1 MEWYQA
7 VIVFAV
13 AFAVAY
19 CMVPVSKK
27 IAFRIGAIDYPGYRR
42 MNREPIP
49 RCGGIA
55 LYVGLIAACFTM
67 FLGVRFF
74 DWDLH
79 DLYIL
84 SDVNYIVLFV
94 GVTTMFT
101 VGLVDDI
108 TQLSPGVKLAGQI
121 VAATVV
127 TLSGITIGAVRTLV
141 VGDYLSLGWIDYPLT
156 VLYLVVFVNITNL
169 IDGLDGLA
177 SGLVAIVAGGL
188 LYLVLMRGSFTLVL
202 VCLALI
208 AVCLAFLRYN
218 FFPASVFMGDRC
230 CSAWS

>member
-84 SDVNYIVLFV
+84 GDVNYLVLFI

-101 VGLVDDI
+101 VCLVE
-108 TQLSPGVKLAGQI
+108 G
-121 VAATVV
+121 
-127 TLSGITIGAVRTLV
+127 
-141 VGDYLSLGWIDYPLT
+141 
-156 VLYLVVFVNITNL
+156 
-169 IDGLDGLA
+169 
-177 SGLVAIVAGGL
+177 
-188 LYLVLMRGSFTLVL
+188 FT
-202 VCLALI
+202 
-208 AVCLAFLRYN
+208 
-218 FFPASVFMGDRC
+218 
-230 CSAWS
+230 

>member
-84 SDVNYIVLFV
+84 SDVNYIVLFI

-121 VAATVV
+121 TATQATM
-127 TLSGITIGAVRTLV
+127 TLWQGSKRWQTVIKLQCSSFITPESRKRKIFST
-141 VGDYLSLGWIDYPLT
+141 
-156 VLYLVVFVNITNL
+156 
-169 IDGLDGLA
+169 
-177 SGLVAIVAGGL
+177 
-188 LYLVLMRGSFTLVL
+188 
-202 VCLALI
+202 
-208 AVCLAFLRYN
+208 
-218 FFPASVFMGDRC
+218 
-230 CSAWS
+230 

>member
-79 DLYIL
+79 DLYIFERREL
-84 SDVNYIVLFV
+84 HRIVHRRDDNV
-94 GVTTMFT
+94 SPWVWWTT
-101 VGLVDDI
+101 
-108 TQLSPGVKLAGQI
+108 SR
-121 VAATVV
+121 
-127 TLSGITIGAVRTLV
+127 SCR
-141 VGDYLSLGWIDYPLT
+141 
-156 VLYLVVFVNITNL
+156 
-169 IDGLDGLA
+169 
-177 SGLVAIVAGGL
+177 
-188 LYLVLMRGSFTLVL
+188 
-202 VCLALI
+202 
-208 AVCLAFLRYN
+208 
-218 FFPASVFMGDRC
+218 PA
-230 CSAWS
+230 